1 MIYHFHSAFSIII
14 NLFSVL
20 VSLVLFINKFLC
32 IIFLLSLFLFLDKG
46 YRNVWQDT
54 LFNTRT
60 FRQHHKAH
68 PRRTIH
74 LMQDQGHW
82 GEESKGNFHLQTLW
96 VRQYHILH
104 SAINLEYA
112 WSCRISDASRRED
125 KRSFQQISI
134 EKDVK
139 GKDWIHRHNQLL
151 CRGRR
156 GRSQQWRGAAQ
167 ETGFRSIMSPISH
180 GGGNSSRSFL
190 ILPQKLKLTF
200 SPSVLYLSRS
210 S

>member
-1 MIYHFHSAFSIII
+1 M
-14 NLFSVL
+14 L

-32 IIFLLSLFLFLDKG
+32 IFFLLSLSLSLSLSFFLSLDKG

-60 FRQHHKAH
+60 FCQHHKAH

-74 LMQDQGHW
+74 LMQDQDHW

-96 VRQYHILH
+96 VRQYHILS

-112 WSCRISDASRRED
+112 WSCGISDVSRRED

-134 EKDVK
+134 EKNVK
-139 GKDWIHRHNQLL
+139 SKDWIHRHNQLL
-151 CRGRR
+151 CRDRR
-156 GRSQQWRGAAQ
+156 GKSQQWRGAAQ

-200 SPSVLYLSRS
+200 SPSVLYFSRS